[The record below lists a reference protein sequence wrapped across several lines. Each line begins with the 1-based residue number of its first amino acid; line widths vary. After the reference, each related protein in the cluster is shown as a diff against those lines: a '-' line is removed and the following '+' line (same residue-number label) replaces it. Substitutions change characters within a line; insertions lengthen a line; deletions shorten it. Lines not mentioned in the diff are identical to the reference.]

1 MTTMGSILAYE
12 REQRAER
19 DAKERLERA
28 APDLLAASER
38 ALELLRSITD
48 LPSELA
54 PFRETAARAL
64 AEAIAKATGGDL

>member
-1 MTTMGSILAYE
+1 MNTVGSILAYE
-12 REQRAER
+12 REQQ
-19 DAKERLERA
+19 AKCDVKDRLIAA

-38 ALELLRSITD
+38 ALELLRSITE

-64 AEAIAKATGGDL
+64 ADAIDKATGE